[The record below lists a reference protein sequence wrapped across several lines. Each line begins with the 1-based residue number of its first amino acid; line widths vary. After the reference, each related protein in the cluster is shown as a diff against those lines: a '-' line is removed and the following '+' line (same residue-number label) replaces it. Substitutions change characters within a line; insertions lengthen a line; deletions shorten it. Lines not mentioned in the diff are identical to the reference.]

1 MTAYT
6 ICSLKTSSGDMMR
19 CIQKLV
25 ARAKDPYLA
34 TYPKGH
40 FLRKDRAPTV
50 GREEPRLYS
59 LPLLDVSTGDC
70 PLMIPSGPRGDRGPS
85 LAPWLRPWP
94 RGPIRLWGW
103 LCAVLWATVALVVR
117 SPAPAPAD
125 SPGSRLPAPAPGP
138 RPPGPRPPAPGSRPI
153 LPAPGRSSPAPGSR
167 SPAPGRFF
175 RPRPILPAPGPPA
188 DPPGSRPPAVPAPG
202 SRANS
207 ADFARLIGIFGH
219 NSIVETASCRGFSV
233 VTVGRRANP

>member
-1 MTAYT
+1 
-6 ICSLKTSSGDMMR
+6 
-19 CIQKLV
+19 
-25 ARAKDPYLA
+25 
-34 TYPKGH
+34 
-40 FLRKDRAPTV
+40 
-50 GREEPRLYS
+50 
-59 LPLLDVSTGDC
+59 
-70 PLMIPSGPRGDRGPS
+70 MIPSGPRGDRGPS

-125 SPGSRLPAPAPGP
+125 SPGSRPPAPGS
-138 RPPGPRPPAPGSRPI
+138 RPPAPLPGPRPPAPGSPV
-153 LPAPGRSSPAPGSR
+153 PAPG
-167 SPAPGRFF
+167 
-175 RPRPILPAPGPPA
+175 PRPILPAPGSRLPAPGPRLPVPGSRPPA
-188 DPPGSRPPAVPAPG
+188 DPPGPRLPAPG